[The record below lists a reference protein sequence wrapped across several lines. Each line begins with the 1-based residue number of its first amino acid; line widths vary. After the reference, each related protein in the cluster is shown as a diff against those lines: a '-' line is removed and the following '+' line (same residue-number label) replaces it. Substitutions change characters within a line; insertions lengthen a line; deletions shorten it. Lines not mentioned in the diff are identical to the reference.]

1 MENNTIQCPYCLKE
15 SQKGVHVCTGCQATV
30 LYGAP
35 PGWCVF
41 LIVFS
46 ALILSVLIG
55 MSSGIMAG
63 NISLFVIA
71 IVGFIISKL
80 AFSDRI
86 SFRRRM

>member
-15 SQKGVHVCTGCQATV
+15 NGVKGVHMHWMSNAVTHTV
-30 LYGAP
+30 LYA
-35 PGWCVF
+35 GWCVF

-46 ALILSVLIG
+46 TLILSVLIG

-80 AFSDRI
+80 AFLI
-86 SFRRRM
+86 